1 MSAVTPLTASLLS
14 QSAGGITL
22 YQGQQCTISLFN
34 ILFPRYLGQEI
45 TRTTALSGDDRY
57 VYNVVR
63 LSGTAPAGMTVTSA
77 YGQNWTG
84 NLAGT
89 PTTLGTTNV
98 LIKIELSD
106 YQYSNAYPTTFNTVK
121 SVGYVSVPITVA
133 AVPTTITPD
142 QMSVILTQEIN
153 AIRGVTGYFSL
164 NAVSYGSVYWTA
176 AGLPAGFNM
185 VNNQIQG
192 RSTAVGTTTISVTAR
207 YQETYNSPYLTETK
221 EIPLIVSENY
231 ETAEVVLP
239 PSFTLDGSI
248 DLFCDLQS
256 MALSLDLPKLEQI
269 LYDTQT
275 VIKADTK
282 QLVVKP
288 DQTLKLNLRFTKGIT
303 LVDPDPE
310 SLRFGIGTKIGGPL
324 LMFGDEFTKVGTGT
338 DAYYQLRVT
347 SNTSEFDAI
356 QQDYYD
362 EDAVEQINADNTPGR
377 EEPRDGICELE
388 FSTGSGATLATFRSD
403 SLAVLIRRSL
413 LAGI

>member
-1 MSAVTPLTASLLS
+1 MSANPVLTASLLAN
-14 QSAGGITL
+14 SAEGITL
-22 YQGQQCTISLFN
+22 YQGQGYKINLFSIIN
-34 ILFPRYLGQEI
+34 PRYLGESI
-45 TRTTALSGDDRY
+45 NRTTATNGDFRLS
-57 VYNVVR
+57 YNIVR
-63 LSGTAPAGMTVTSA
+63 FSGTAPAGLTVNSA
-77 YGQNWTG
+77 YGENWDGILT
-84 NLAGT
+84 GT

-106 YQYSNAYPTTFNTVK
+106 YSYNTSSSIGTNTVK
-121 SVGYVSVPITVA
+121 SVGYISVPITVA
-133 AVPTTITPD
+133 AVPTTATPD
-142 QMSVILTQEIN
+142 LMSVILTQEIN
-153 AIRGVTGYFSL
+153 AIRGVLGYFQL

-176 AGLPAGFNM
+176 TGLPAGFNM

-192 RSTAVGTTTISVTAR
+192 RATAVGTTTITVTAR

-256 MALSLDLPKLEQI
+256 MALSLDLPKTE
-269 LYDTQT
+269 T
-275 VIKADTK
+275 VISADAQVINATLK

-288 DQTLKLNLRFTKGIT
+288 DQILNLNVRFTKGINV
-303 LVDPDPE
+303 VDPSPATM
-310 SLRFGIGTKIGGPL
+310 RFGIGTKIGGPL
-324 LMFGDEFTKVGTGT
+324 LMLGSTFTKVGSGAS
-338 DAYYQLRVT
+338 AYFKMRVT
-347 SNTSEFDAI
+347 SDSLEFDAI

-377 EEPRDGICELE
+377 EEPPAGLCELE
-388 FSTGSGATLATFRSD
+388 FTTGSGATLATFRSD
-403 SLAVLIRRSL
+403 SLAVIIRRSL

>member
-1 MSAVTPLTASLLS
+1 MSAVTPLTANLLP

-22 YQGQQCTISLFN
+22 YQGQPCTISLFN
-34 ILFPRYLGQEI
+34 ILFPRYLGAPI
-45 TRTTALSGDDRY
+45 TKTFITSGDLDRH
-57 VYNVVR
+57 NDIIR
-63 LSGTAPAGMTVTSA
+63 LSGTAPAGMTVNSA

-84 NLAGT
+84 TLAGT

-106 YQYSNAYPTTFNTVK
+106 FVESNTDVYVNTVK

-192 RSTAVGTTTISVTAR
+192 RSTAVGTTTISLTAR

-377 EEPRDGICELE
+377 EEPPDGICELE
-388 FSTGSGATLATFRSD
+388 FTTGSGATLATFRSD